1 MSIKPP
7 FTDLEIKKQDAGFYK
22 DNSLPIA
29 LISKGIMVALVLWAL
44 VWPANAFNNLNS
56 INGMLLEMFNQF
68 YILIVGCFA
77 FFLLVI
83 ALLPKTGARVMG
95 TPGEK
100 PEFSNFSWF
109 SMMFGAGLGVGLMVF
124 ATAEPLSLW
133 GSNPVVVAGDVVGAT
148 PEAVESAYRYTFAH
162 YGFHAW
168 SIYVVTG
175 LSLAYYAY
183 TRDMPLTIRSALT
196 PLFGKLMNG
205 FLGHVVD
212 VLGVV
217 ATILG
222 VSVTI
227 GFGVSQFIDG
237 LYNITDMTWLM
248 DFPEGKPPAPSKVG
262 LISGLVVIMGLSI
275 ISAVSGVGRGVKY
288 LSNLNLVLSLILLMT
303 FVIGGSFMFA
313 MSTYGA
319 AFVDYIIHFVSIS
332 FGSYGPQS
340 ADAFAAALPEAAKPL
355 ADELIGGATNAWGAW
370 GGSIGYETFTS
381 GLNSA
386 VTGAEAKIAE
396 LQAIAEPTADQTKE
410 LAALTASLPNLQAAA
425 SLDEATLTAVYE
437 AGNAQRQFGWQSGWT
452 TFYWAWW
459 IAFSP
464 FVGLFLAR
472 ISKGRTVREFIIGC
486 VLAPALVCF
495 AWMTILGGTAI
506 DLEISGK
513 AAGAIKGASQTNQL
527 FATLGVMI
535 EGGLLQVLTVMCVV
549 LIMTFLVTSAD
560 SGILVM
566 NTIMSGG
573 AQETGI
579 KHRIIWGLILTAVIG
594 ALILSAGDGQNPM
607 ESLKRAMIIGALPF
621 TMVMGLMCVAL
632 AKALFRDGQRDKN
645 SAQAPAE

>member
-1 MSIKPP
+1 MQVKQP
-7 FTDLEIKKQDAGFYK
+7 FTDLDIKTQEGGFYH

-29 LISKGIMVALVLWAL
+29 LISKGIIVALVLWAL
-44 VWPANAFNNLNS
+44 VFPANANDTLGSLNGS
-56 INGMLLEMFNQF
+56 LLKIFNQF
-68 YILIVGCFA
+68 YIYIVGFFA
-77 FFLLVI
+77 FFLLVV

-95 TPGEK
+95 TPGEA

-133 GSNPVVVAGDVVGAT
+133 GSNPVVVAGDVAGNT
-148 PEAVESAYRYTFAH
+148 EASIKSAYRYTFAH

-168 SIYVVTG
+168 AIYVVTG

-196 PLFGKLMNG
+196 PLFGSAMNG

-227 GFGVSQFIDG
+227 GYGVSQFIDG
-237 LYNITDMTWLM
+237 VYAITGMEWIMNMGGDVPT
-248 DFPEGKPPAPSKVG
+248 PSKAG
-262 LISGLVVIMGLSI
+262 LIAGLLCIMTLSI
-275 ISAVSGVGRGVKY
+275 ISAVSGVGKGVKY
-288 LSNLNLVLSLILLMT
+288 LSNLNLVLSLILLFT
-303 FVIGGSFMFA
+303 FVLFGSFSFA

-319 AFVDYIIHFVSIS
+319 AFVDYITNFVSLS
-332 FGSYGPQS
+332 FGAYGPQS
-340 ADAFAAALPEAAKPL
+340 AAEFAAAIPEAAKPL
-355 ADELIGGATNAWGAW
+355 ADELYAGATNAYGAW
-370 GGSIGYETFTS
+370 AGSDGFTSFTS
-381 GLNSA
+381 GL
-386 VTGAEAKIAE
+386 TGAAAE
-396 LQAIAEPTADQTKE
+396 
-410 LAALTASLPNLQAAA
+410 
-425 SLDEATLTAVYE
+425 LDEATLKAVYA
-437 AGNAQRQFGWQSGWT
+437 AGNDGRQFGWQSSWT

-472 ISKGRTVREFIIGC
+472 ISKGRTVREFILGC
-486 VLAPALVCF
+486 VVAPALVCF
-495 AWMTILGGTAI
+495 AWMTILGATAI
-506 DLEISGK
+506 DLELTGG
-513 AAGAIKGASQTNQL
+513 ANGAITGASQTNQL
-527 FATLGVMI
+527 FATLGQMI
-535 EGGLLQVLTVMCVV
+535 NGGALSALTIMCVV

-579 KHRIIWGLILTAVIG
+579 KHRIVWGLILTAVIG
-594 ALILSAGDGQNPM
+594 TLILAAGDTNPM
-607 ESLKRAMIIGALPF
+607 DALKNAMIIGALPF
-621 TMVMGLMCVAL
+621 TFIMGLMCIAL
-632 AKALFRDGQRDKN
+632 IKALYRDGLREKHGTN
-645 SAQAPAE
+645 TPAE

>member
-7 FTDLEIKKQDAGFYK
+7 FTDVDIKKQPDGFYK

-29 LISKGIMVALVLWAL
+29 LISKSIMVALVIWAL
-44 VWPANAFNNLNS
+44 VWPANANS
-56 INGMLLEMFNQF
+56 TLGSWNWALLEGFNTF
-68 YILIVGCFA
+68 YILIVGFFF
-77 FFLLVI
+77 FFLAFI
-83 ALLPKTGARVMG
+83 AILPKTGARVMG

-124 ATAEPLSLW
+124 ATAEPLGLW
-133 GSNPVVVAGDVVGAT
+133 GSNPVVVAGEVPGNTEDALTSG
-148 PEAVESAYRYTFAH
+148 YRYTFLH

-168 SIYVVTG
+168 AIYVVTG

-196 PLFGKLMNG
+196 PLFGKALNG

-227 GFGVSQFIDG
+227 GYGVSQFIDG
-237 LYNITDMTWLM
+237 MYAITGM
-248 DFPEGKPPAPSKVG
+248 DWMMNGDTDAPAPGKVG
-262 LISGLVVIMGLSI
+262 LVAGLMVIMGLSI

-288 LSNLNLVLSLILLMT
+288 LSNLNLVLSIILLLT
-303 FVIGGSFMFA
+303 FVIFGSFGFA
-313 MSTYGA
+313 MSTYGS
-319 AFVDYIIHFVSIS
+319 AFIDYMLNFFALS
-332 FGSYGPQS
+332 FEAYSPQAM
-340 ADAFAAALPEAAKPL
+340 ADFEAALPEAAQPHAAAL
-355 ADELIGGATNAWGAW
+355 ADGARNAWGSYD
-370 GGSIGYETFTS
+370 GFVS
-381 GLNSA
+381 GLEGDA
-386 VTGAEAKIAE
+386 
-396 LQAIAEPTADQTKE
+396 
-410 LAALTASLPNLQAAA
+410 AALDEDTLQAAYA
-425 SLDEATLTAVYE
+425 
-437 AGNAQRQFGWQSGWT
+437 AGTDQRLFGWQAGWT

-472 ISKGRTVREFIIGC
+472 ISKGRTVREFILGC
-486 VLAPALVCF
+486 VFAPALVCF

-506 DLEISGK
+506 DLELTG
-513 AAGAIKGASQTNQL
+513 GADGVIIGASNTAKL
-527 FATLGVMI
+527 FVTLGQMI
-535 EGGLLQVLTVMCVV
+535 EGGLLTGLTVMCVI

-573 AQETGI
+573 SQETGI

-594 ALILSAGDGQNPM
+594 TLLVAAGDNNP
-607 ESLKRAMIIGALPF
+607 LDALRNAMIIGALPF
-621 TMVMGLMCVAL
+621 TMVMGLMCIAL
-632 AKALFRDGQRDKN
+632 AKALFRDGLREKSTGTEASQ
-645 SAQAPAE
+645 PAE

>member
-1 MSIKPP
+1 MSIKDP
-7 FTDLEIKKQDAGFYK
+7 FTDLDIKTADSGFYEN
-22 DNSLPIA
+22 NSVPIA

-44 VWPANAFNNLNS
+44 VFPANANSTLGSWNSQILEVFNS
-56 INGMLLEMFNQF
+56 F
-68 YILIVGCFA
+68 YIIIVGLFF
-77 FFLLVI
+77 FFLAVVAI
-83 ALLPKTGARVMG
+83 LPSTGKRVMG
-95 TPGEK
+95 QPGEK

-124 ATAEPLSLW
+124 ATAEPLGLW
-133 GSNPVVVAGDVVGAT
+133 GSNPVVVAGDVPGNV
-148 PEAVESAYRYTFAH
+148 PDAVQSAYRYTYLH

-168 SIYVVTG
+168 AIYVVTG

-183 TRDMPLTIRSALT
+183 TRNMPLTIRAALT

-237 LYNITDMTWLM
+237 LYAITGMEWIM
-248 DFPEGKPPAPSKVG
+248 DLGGEVPTPSKVG
-262 LISGLVVIMGLSI
+262 LISGLAVIMGLSI

-288 LSNLNLVLSLILLMT
+288 LSNLNLVLSIILLGT
-303 FVIGGSFMFA
+303 FVVFGSFVFA
-313 MSTYGA
+313 MTTYGTA
-319 AFVDYIIHFVSIS
+319 MVDYILHFVSLS
-332 FGSYGPQS
+332 FGAYGPLS
-340 ADAFAAALPEAAKPL
+340 AEAFAAALPAEAQAH
-355 ADELIGGATNAWGAW
+355 ADALMGGATNAWGSFD
-370 GGSIGYETFTS
+370 GFKS
-381 GLNSA
+381 GLE
-386 VTGAEAKIAE
+386 G
-396 LQAIAEPTADQTKE
+396 
-410 LAALTASLPNLQAAA
+410 AAA
-425 SLDEATLTAVYE
+425 ELDEATLAAAYA
-437 AGNAQRQFGWQSGWT
+437 AGEQGRQFGWQAGWT

-472 ISKGRTVREFIIGC
+472 ISKGRSVREFILGC
-486 VLAPALVCF
+486 VFAPALVCF
-495 AWMTILGGTAI
+495 AWMTVLGGTAI
-506 DLEISGK
+506 DLEL
-513 AAGAIKGASQTNQL
+513 AGAAEGAIIGASNTNKL
-527 FATLGVMI
+527 FVTLSYMI
-535 EGGLLQVLTVMCVV
+535 DGGLLSMLNVMCVI

-573 AQETGI
+573 SQETGI

-594 ALILSAGDGQNPM
+594 TLILAAGDNNP
-607 ESLKRAMIIGALPF
+607 LDALRNAMIIGALPF
-621 TMVMGLMCVAL
+621 TMVMGLMMVAL
-632 AKALFRDGQRDKN
+632 AKALFRDGLRDK
-645 SAQAPAE
+645 SEVAQAAE

>member
-7 FTDLEIKKQDAGFYK
+7 FTDLEIRKAASGFYEGH
-22 DNSLPIA
+22 SLEIA
-29 LISKGIMVALVLWAL
+29 FLSKGIMVALVIWAL
-44 VWPANAFNNLNS
+44 VWPANANGVLGSLNWA
-56 INGMLLEMFNQF
+56 LLEGFNTF
-68 YILIVGCFA
+68 YIIIVGLFA
-77 FFLLVI
+77 FFLFIV
-83 ALLPKTGARVMG
+83 ALLPQTGKRIMG

-124 ATAEPLSLW
+124 ATAEPLGLW
-133 GSNPVVVAGDVVGAT
+133 GSNPVVVAGDVPGNT
-148 PEAVESAYRYTFAH
+148 EEALTSGFRYTFLH

-168 SIYVVTG
+168 AIYVVTG

-237 LYNITDMTWLM
+237 LYAITGMEWMMDMTG
-248 DFPEGKPPAPSKVG
+248 DAPAPATVG
-262 LISGLVVIMGLSI
+262 LIAGLLVIMGLSI

-288 LSNLNLVLSLILLMT
+288 LSNLNLVLSLILLLT
-303 FVIGGSFMFA
+303 FVIFGSFLFA
-313 MSTYGA
+313 MTTYA
-319 AFVDYIIHFVSIS
+319 SAMVDYILNFLSLS
-332 FGSYGPQS
+332 FEAYSPQS
-340 ADAFAAALPEAAKPL
+340 VEAFSAALPEAAQPHAAAL
-355 ADELIGGATNAWGAW
+355 ADGARNAWGSYDGFVA
-370 GGSIGYETFTS
+370 GLS
-381 GLNSA
+381 GDAAALDEDTLRA
-386 VTGAEAKIAE
+386 AYDAG
-396 LQAIAEPTADQTKE
+396 ADQR
-410 LAALTASLPNLQAAA
+410 L
-425 SLDEATLTAVYE
+425 
-437 AGNAQRQFGWQSGWT
+437 FGWQAGWT

-472 ISKGRTVREFIIGC
+472 ISKGRTVREFIVGC
-486 VLAPALVCF
+486 VFAPALVCF

-506 DLEISGK
+506 DLELTGN
-513 AAGAIKGASQTNQL
+513 AEGAIIGASNTAKL
-527 FATLGVMI
+527 FVTLGQML
-535 EGGLLQVLTVMCVV
+535 EGGLLSAITVMCVV
-549 LIMTFLVTSAD
+549 LILTFLVTSAD

-573 AQETGI
+573 DQEIGN
-579 KHRIIWGLILTAVIG
+579 KHKIIWGLILTSVIG
-594 ALILSAGDGQNPM
+594 ALLLAAGDNNP
-607 ESLKRAMIIGALPF
+607 LDALRNAMIIGALPF

-632 AKALFRDGQRDKN
+632 AKALFRDQKRDN
-645 SAQAPAE
+645 AVEAAE